1 MCRCPLS
8 REEQP
13 GTRGTHT
20 DREAGESEREGWG
33 DARSA
38 PAWSVQQGAHGWVGE
53 PCVETSGVGFQRDNQ
68 ESLPAQRAKNQD
80 QPGSRRTEE
89 GALSPAGVPKLTAPQ
104 AGQVP
109 PRQASPWAGVG
120 PAPAETPA
128 GSPLSLRG
136 GDCPPLRVTSEASA
150 SRRTSPATPN
160 SPASPACAVSSGDVN
175 QFKY

>member
-89 GALSPAGVPKLTAPQ
+89 GGSVPSWGPKADSAP
-104 AGQVP
+104 GW
-109 PRQASPWAGVG
+109 SG
-120 PAPAETPA
+120 APTP
-128 GSPLSLRG
+128 GLSLGRG
-136 GDCPPLRVTSEASA
+136 GPRTCRDARWQPLVTP
-150 SRRTSPATPN
+150 RRGLPATPGDLGGIRV
-160 SPASPACAVSSGDVN
+160 PADIPGHPEFSSLTSVRCVLGGC
-175 QFKY
+175 KSI